1 MTNDN
6 ISGKCNNLHKVKK
19 YHTWKIGQINIQT
32 CSDDQKLHLSLLECH
47 RGKLD
52 IVCFQEVRLL
62 NTGSVQHCKYNFFWS
77 GMKRC
82 KRNGVGIAI
91 RNNSDIIIN
100 GIINVSDRLMA
111 ADVTIKGCKLRII
124 SCYAPTLKSSLSK
137 KQLFYRGLNSLS
149 KVEKPRKLIIQ
160 GDFNCEPQLCRTN
173 SYYDGNEPHLEDDA
187 DYSNE
192 NIMLFLQFC
201 QKNKL
206 SILNTWFVH
215 PIHHRVTWH
224 HPNQQTKKVYDYSLS
239 ESWIRQYVQDVRV
252 KNSFFHSDHRLL
264 VSLMRTP
271 ANRAARQFKKRN
283 KTRKPN
289 ISLLKDP
296 TVKENVTQ
304 AIKQHLESS
313 SAEPNLNAHHDHIIE
328 ALQKGRGKVPS
339 NPLQRQTIPW
349 TSDKKLTELHLTR
362 LELRKQEPTSTSRE
376 SIKQTNKKIKARVK
390 EIQNTILKEKAKEIT
405 EAKQNC
411 NMVKLWKKAKN
422 HGCSSFKKPTPLQ
435 CPGLKTHFSNH
446 FNPDQSNLKVPS
458 ELTDTPEYI
467 KVLQN
472 SNLEII
478 QQCPNEDE
486 IITAIKQL
494 NNGKSSLDI
503 DAEFVKLAADIPIF
517 INNLKNYFSQI
528 WETKEIPSKWS
539 VSRITPIWKK
549 KGNASDPSKYRGI
562 SIGSTLCKLGMTII
576 LKRLSIFYESQLL
589 RTQFG
594 FRSGLGC
601 NDGVYVIKQLQDIA
615 SMSQR
620 KLYCCFIDLTAA
632 FDHVNRDLLFKSIRS
647 RLPTNSEANN
657 IQIIENLYKCTKSYL
672 QNSDPAED
680 AFDITSGV
688 RQGEKEGPPL
698 YNLFSDFVLRVY
710 ENRKTE
716 SGVTG
721 LQIKYRIP
729 EEATNRPQKLEASA
743 SGEFND
749 DDFCYADDLALLC
762 WSCEELQTCIN
773 LIFQVF
779 GEFGLT
785 INLTKTNTL
794 IFNWNNTHDGE
805 YPTSI
810 ASINENPIDNV
821 ESFQYLGVWVTGNS
835 ICIGN
840 DELNHR
846 INSAHN
852 AFAEHRKLLT
862 NMNIH
867 LSTRIMFLQ
876 SLVRSRLTY
885 GCHAWRPNVQEL
897 NKIECTYRYFLRCM
911 VWQGHSRIN
920 PPPQDSNSSTDST
933 SSDPNNTDDEEY
945 DWSYIINN
953 QRLYEITKTTTIKKY
968 YEQQQTQWTSHI
980 IRRRNNNV
988 SKILTFHTTKRTRI
1002 GRKSL
1007 SILERSVQNSLVSQ
1021 TQFLKDSFR
1030 KNNRQGIT

>member
-1 MTNDN
+1 MTNDT
-6 ISGKCNNLHKVKK
+6 ISGNNLSKIKK
-19 YHTWKIGQINIQT
+19 YHTWKIGQINLQT
-32 CSDDQKLHLSLLECH
+32 CSDDQKLHLSLLECG
-47 RGKLD
+47 RANLD
-52 IVCFQEVRLL
+52 VVCFQEVRLL
-62 NTGSVQHCKYNFFWS
+62 NTGSVQHLNYKFYWS
-77 GMKRC
+77 GLKRC

-91 RNNSDIIIN
+91 RNSSDITIN
-100 GIINVSDRLMA
+100 GIINTSDRLMA
-111 ADVTIKGCKLRII
+111 ADITIKGCKLRII
-124 SCYAPTLKSSLSK
+124 SCYAPTLKSSLSL
-137 KQLFYRGLNSLS
+137 KQSFYRSLNSLS
-149 KVEKPRKLIIQ
+149 KVEKTRKLMIQ
-160 GDFNCEPQLCRTN
+160 GDFNCEPKLCRTN
-173 SYYDGNEPHLEDDA
+173 SYYDGNESHFEDDA

-215 PIHHRVTWH
+215 PLRHRVTWH

-252 KNSFFHSDHRLL
+252 KNSFFHSDHRLV

-271 ANRAARQFKKRN
+271 ANRAARQFIKRR
-283 KTRKPN
+283 KAPKPN
-289 ISLLKDP
+289 MSLLSDP
-296 TVKENVTQ
+296 MVKENVTL
-304 AIKQHLESS
+304 AIKQHLET
-313 SAEPNLNAHHDHIIE
+313 SAKPSNLNACHDQIIE
-328 ALQKGRGKVPS
+328 ALQKGRGKVP
-339 NPLQRQTIPW
+339 NIPLQKQIIPW
-349 TSDKKLTELHLTR
+349 TSDKRLTELHFTR
-362 LELRKQEPTSTSRE
+362 IELRKQESTLSTFKE
-376 SIKQTNKKIKARVK
+376 TLKQTNKKIKERVK

-405 EAKQNC
+405 EAKQNR
-411 NMVKLWKKAKN
+411 NMAKLWKRAKE
-422 HGCSSFKKPTPLQ
+422 HGCSSFKKPAPFQ

-446 FNPDQSNLKVPS
+446 FNPDQTKLKVPH
-458 ELTDTPEYI
+458 ELIEIPEYI
-467 KVLQN
+467 QILQN

-478 QQCPNEDE
+478 QQCPTQDE
-486 IITAIKQL
+486 IITAAKQL
-494 NNGKSSLDI
+494 NSGKSSLDI
-503 DAEFVKLAADIPIF
+503 DAEFIKLAVDIPIC
-517 INNLKNYFSQI
+517 IDNLKNYFSQI
-528 WETKEIPSKWS
+528 WDTKEIPCKWS

-562 SIGSTLCKLGMTII
+562 SIGSTLCKLAMTII
-576 LKRLSIFYESQLL
+576 LNRLSKFYESQLI

-601 NDGVYVIKQLQDIA
+601 NDGIYVIKQLQDIA
-615 SMSQR
+615 FMSQR

-632 FDHVNRDLLFKSIRS
+632 FDHVNRDFLFKSIRS

-657 IQIIENLYKCTKSYL
+657 IQIIENLYRCTKSYL
-672 QNSDPAED
+672 QSSNPVKDSFE
-680 AFDITSGV
+680 ITSGV

-710 ENRKTE
+710 ENRKTA

-721 LQIKYRIP
+721 LHIQYRIP
-729 EEATNRPQKLEASA
+729 EEATNRLQKSDAPA

-749 DDFCYADDLALLC
+749 DDCCYADDLALLC
-762 WSCEELQTCIN
+762 WSCEELQICIN

-779 GEFGLT
+779 SEFGLT
-785 INLTKTNTL
+785 INLTKTKTL
-794 IFNWNNTHDGE
+794 IFNWNNAHDGE

-810 ASINENPIDNV
+810 ATMDNNTIDNV
-821 ESFQYLGVWVTGNS
+821 DSFQYLGVWLTGNS
-835 ICIGN
+835 ICIGSN
-840 DELNHR
+840 ELNHR

-862 NMNIH
+862 NMKIH
-867 LSTRIMFLQ
+867 LSTRVMFLQ

-885 GCHAWRPNVQEL
+885 GCHAWRPNLQEL
-897 NKIECTYRYFLRCM
+897 SKIESAYRYFLRCM
-911 VWQGHSRIN
+911 VWQGHARVN
-920 PPPQDSNSSTDST
+920 PPSRNSTSSTDSA
-933 SSDPNNTDDEEY
+933 SSIPNDIDDEEY

-953 QRLYEITKTTTIKKY
+953 QRLYQITKTDTIKTY
-968 YEQQQTQWTSHI
+968 YEQQQINWTKHI

-1007 SILERSVQNSLVSQ
+1007 SILERSTHNSLVSR